1 MINRHPS
8 SSGALFFSSNLSWR
22 SLLSVLEDKKG
33 CDVEGVI
40 FSNVGSTKESASTV
54 TRDEGYINLSGTERG
69 DSAVVV
75 VGKNGV
81 EDRDVGD
88 SDLVAH
94 PGLSTVD

>member
-1 MINRHPS
+1 M
-8 SSGALFFSSNLSWR
+8 
-22 SLLSVLEDKKG
+22 
-33 CDVEGVI
+33 
-40 FSNVGSTKESASTV
+40 
-54 TRDEGYINLSGTERG
+54 SGTERG

-88 SDLVAH
+88 SDRDVGDSDLVAH